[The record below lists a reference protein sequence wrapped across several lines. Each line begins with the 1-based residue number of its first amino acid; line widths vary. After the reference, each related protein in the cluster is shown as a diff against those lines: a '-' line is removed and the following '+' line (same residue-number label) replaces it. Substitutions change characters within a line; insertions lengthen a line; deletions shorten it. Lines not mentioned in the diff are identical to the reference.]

1 MKETAGIVTIILSL
15 VGYIPYLRDVIKGKT
30 KPHTFSWLIWLI
42 ITLIVG
48 IAQLSA
54 GAGWGALHNITTGL
68 ACVVIL
74 YYALKNKDKD
84 ITVSDKIMFGLSLL
98 SIPLWVFTKDPL
110 WSIILLTF
118 IDIFAFGPTIRK
130 TWSKPFSETLSSY
143 SIAGTKYF
151 IALFAL
157 SVYKLS
163 TLLYP
168 SVLVCMNFFLVFIM
182 LWRRNIK
189 GYIKEAE

>member
-15 VGYIPYLRDVIKGKT
+15 VGYIPYLRDVVKGKT
-30 KPHTFSWLIWLI
+30 KPHAFSWLIWLI

-74 YYALKNKDKD
+74 YYALRMKDKD
-84 ITVSDKIMFGLSLL
+84 ITRSDVVSLVLAL
-98 SIPLWVFTKDPL
+98 ASIPLWVITKNPL
-110 WSIILLTF
+110 WSVVLLTL
-118 IDIFAFGPTIRK
+118 IDMFAFWPTLRK
-130 TWSKPFSETLSSY
+130 AWRKPYSETMSSY
-143 SIAGTKYF
+143 VVAGTKYF

-157 SVYKLS
+157 NKYIFA

-168 SVLVCMNFFLVFIM
+168 VVLVFANSMLVALM
-182 LWRRNIK
+182 LYKRK
-189 GYIKEAE
+189 HSFMAEV

>member
-143 SIAGTKYF
+143 SIA
-151 IALFAL
+151 
-157 SVYKLS
+157 
-163 TLLYP
+163 
-168 SVLVCMNFFLVFIM
+168 
-182 LWRRNIK
+182 
-189 GYIKEAE
+189 